1 MKSETEHYQKVCT
14 DAGVQFIEADGQFVF
29 FQDVITKE
37 KLSVEKTKFN
47 NPRVQAIVTTARRKY
62 PKDIEMLSDF
72 TDAIRFLTNKYYM
85 VPPRTIGDA
94 ALAATLVVQ
103 QFINEQ
109 KIISGE
115 SNEKIAA

>member
-37 KLSVEKTKFN
+37 KLSVEKAKFN
-47 NPRVQAIVTTARRKY
+47 NPSVQAIVTTARRKY

-72 TDAIRFLTNKYYM
+72 TDAIRFLTNKYYV

-103 QFINEQ
+103 QFILTAEGKNNGSTQ
-109 KIISGE
+109 K
-115 SNEKIAA
+115 AA